1 MNIKQD
7 ILTLE
12 NLYSEDVYRSLF
24 KKLHQHPFKYFWFD
38 TPSEFYWNSSLEE
51 DTPVKELCKTLLDE
65 FTSKFDRIGDL
76 DTAYINV
83 QTYGLEPG
91 THFDFPTENSVTVIN
106 YITDVW
112 NIGWGGE
119 TFIYNKYAHSN
130 KDIAIE
136 SVQKLLFDPITIDE
150 VVSPSHNKTLIFP
163 GNQLHCVRPLSKNFP
178 GARFT
183 YMYKLKG
190 ITVKELMKGYHGN

>member
-1 MNIKQD
+1 MILKKD
-7 ILTLE
+7 IHILE
-12 NLYSEDVYRSLF
+12 NMYNENTYRALF
-24 KKLHQHPFKYFWFD
+24 EKLHQHPFRYFWFD
-38 TPSEFYWNSSLEE
+38 TPGGFYWNSSLEE
-51 DTPVKELCKTLLDE
+51 DTPVKELCNTLLDE

-76 DTAYINV
+76 TTSYVNA

-91 THFDFPTENSVTVIN
+91 AHYDSPTTDTVTVIN

-119 TFIYNKYAHSN
+119 TFIYDKYAHTV
-130 KDIAIE
+130 KDTEVE
-136 SVQKLLFDPITIDE
+136 SVQKISFEPIPVDA
-150 VVSPSHNKTLIFP
+150 VVAPSYNKTLIIP

-178 GARFT
+178 GSRFT

-190 ITVKELMKGYHGN
+190 ITVKELMEGYHGN